1 MIKEAIDRVLSLSK
15 PTVETYE
22 GRLYADRT
30 LIPIKDPLDSAE
42 SVSTLTGLVDLIAA
56 KFNNLNPEQCFIHVE
71 SPKRVT
77 LSELLCDKWGQR
89 QIHIDASLPDYGRF
103 QFGQYMEQES
113 FMIGLQ
119 TFFVNEPDD
128 QDMKYVLGIAGKLKA
143 EQVQQSDDDGVS
155 QNVVL
160 RTGVVLAQNTT
171 IKRTVKLRPYRT
183 FREIQQ
189 PQSDLVFRLRNRKDE
204 VPALALHIADGEM
217 WQHEAMQSI
226 KTYLQG
232 KCPDFKVIA

>member
-1 MIKEAIDRVLSLSK
+1 MIKEAIDRILGLSK
-15 PTVETYE
+15 PTVEVYE
-22 GRLYADRT
+22 SRLYADRS
-30 LIPIKDPLDSAE
+30 LVPIKTPLDKSE
-42 SVSTLTGLVDLIAA
+42 SVGTLTGLVDLVTA
-56 KFNNLNPEQCFIHVE
+56 KLNDLQPDQCFIHVE

-77 LSELLCDKWGQR
+77 LSKLLCDKWGQR
-89 QIHIDASLPDYGRF
+89 QVHIEATLPDYGRF
-103 QFGQYMEQES
+103 SFGQYMDQES

-119 TFFVNEPDD
+119 TFFVNELDE
-128 QDMKYVLGIAGKLKA
+128 DMKYVLGIAGKLKA

-183 FREIQQ
+183 FREIEQ
-189 PQSDLVFRLRNRKDE
+189 PQSELVFRLRNRKDE

-226 KTYLQG
+226 KKYLQE
-232 KCPDFKVIA
+232 KCPQFQVIA